1 MHTLNRGLVEQ
12 HVAVYGRRDAHWMA
26 SWRAESLDVWTT
38 LTLTVGQG
46 QQDAMPYSS
55 VHNSTAREERDD
67 SRSSP
72 ILNGG
77 QNRAWPTSASTP
89 LIRSRYDTRER
100 GRSRMKLILQYS
112 LARAW
117 DLGSVSPKNE
127 LDPRDAFSGIEE
139 YISWSRR
146 VWTELERVRAP
157 GTDGLAVAGH
167 GLFAFRDHE
176 AVVSLP
182 WKLSSRTE
190 LDALRPP
197 TYLSFNLF
205 PLPPCLQSF
214 SPRKKHDQG
223 VIHGDR
229 WSLAWWKKEKG
240 MIYNRRCMVV
250 RLRRRI
256 QFSKIASSFLPPRPI
271 KSNHPIWSNRER
283 KERKGKKICDPGDL
297 SVYPWVLKK
306 RWIIHGFDNS
316 FSAAR

>member
-1 MHTLNRGLVEQ
+1 MADRTELDLHRPRPHWSALV
-12 HVAVYGRRDAHWMA
+12 
-26 SWRAESLDVWTT
+26 TT
-38 LTLTVGQG
+38 LVKGVDLAWN
-46 QQDAMPYSS
+46 QDYYYS
-55 VHNSTAREERDD
+55 NEKIIIYIYTYR
-67 SRSSP
+67 RSFVR
-72 ILNGG
+72 
-77 QNRAWPTSASTP
+77 NRRYRIEFNPW
-89 LIRSRYDTRER
+89 RSFFHEI
-100 GRSRMKLILQYS
+100 ILQYS
-112 LARAW
+112 LARDW

-256 QFSKIASSFLPPRPI
+256 QFSKIAFLSPRPI
-271 KSNHPIWSNRER
+271 KSDHPIWSNRER
-283 KERKGKKICDPGDL
+283 KERKGKKICL
-297 SVYPWVLKK
+297 EAIYRSIYESWKSVE
-306 RWIIHGFDNS
+306 
-316 FSAAR
+316 